1 MKKKREPQ
9 EDTSPTER
17 RVRELMGKKPVRR
30 VPPGP
35 KLNTQ
40 TFSEM
45 EKLSVQLDLQ
55 AGVKKAMVARKYG
68 LSMRE
73 LNKISSE
80 ELNMTSGMKHR
91 LEATATRLV
100 QHANKFFDAIDDDK
114 IADASLSQL
123 SLAGAIAIDKAVQ
136 VDKHLHGT
144 EDKATNLVL
153 EFGSREQ
160 LERAI
165 IKKFK
170 DNPLFKAMAARDV
183 TKEAS
188 LVSDEPIVGGG
199 KQKQLS
205 LFSGT
210 EESQIQIGV
219 EEGQHVQPGT
229 PGAPIDFGSKSVF
242 TPGLLREKKIPREQ
256 VIEDARI
263 ENEIDSAWTPVTG
276 DQEEEKK

>member
-1 MKKKREPQ
+1 
-9 EDTSPTER
+9 
-17 RVRELMGKKPVRR
+17 
-30 VPPGP
+30 
-35 KLNTQ
+35 
-40 TFSEM
+40 
-45 EKLSVQLDLQ
+45 
-55 AGVKKAMVARKYG
+55 
-68 LSMRE
+68 
-73 LNKISSE
+73 
-80 ELNMTSGMKHR
+80 
-91 LEATATRLV
+91 
-100 QHANKFFDAIDDDK
+100 
-114 IADASLSQL
+114 
-123 SLAGAIAIDKAVQ
+123 

-205 LFSGT
+205 LFAGT
-210 EESQIQIGV
+210 EENQTSVSLIGDQRGNGV

-263 ENEIDSAWTPVTG
+263 EQELDSSW
-276 DQEEEKK
+276 EEKK